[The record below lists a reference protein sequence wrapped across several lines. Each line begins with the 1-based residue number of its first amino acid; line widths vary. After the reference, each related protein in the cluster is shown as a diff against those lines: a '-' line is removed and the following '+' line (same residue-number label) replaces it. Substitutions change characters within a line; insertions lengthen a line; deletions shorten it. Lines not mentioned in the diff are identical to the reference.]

1 MPVRRALTLRNV
13 AKGTGAVVLGLIA
26 LDLIATIVTLAVG
39 SEFLK
44 R

>member
-1 MPVRRALTLRNV
+1 VKRALSLRNI

-26 LDLIATIVTLAVG
+26 LDLVATVVTLALGAEVM
-39 SEFLK
+39 K

>member
-26 LDLIATIVTLAVG
+26 LDLIATVVTLAIG
-39 SEFLK
+39 TEFL
-44 R
+44 RR